1 MLYLFKSVNFRLS
14 NYRQLL
20 IDQREI
26 GLRCQEL
33 SSFRKVLIAGL
44 QVQPSPKDTIGVSK
58 LMGLLELLIE
68 NSEWII
74 QLIAGRDM
82 DLLELSAYG
91 NVRRGQDSGG
101 CRIQ

>member
-1 MLYLFKSVNFRLS
+1 M
-14 NYRQLL
+14 
-20 IDQREI
+20 D
-26 GLRCQEL
+26 
-33 SSFRKVLIAGL
+33 
-44 QVQPSPKDTIGVSK
+44 
-58 LMGLLELLIE
+58 LLELLIE
-68 NSEWII
+68 NSEWVI